1 MKRKKNRW
9 RPLPLSS
16 FQIIRKSRDDVNDA
30 INERGCERAIVHQSA
45 NSRSVVIFSSSI
57 AIWGVNL
64 ETILYLYALLFM
76 RVYEEFAS
84 KKRSHFGNRRRH
96 HFIVFYQRRRR
107 QPVRRR
113 QIKKKKTKER
123 KKWRST
129 RRRGE
134 RATSSSRPL
143 CSVSAEA
150 CITTR
155 WRKGGKN

>member
-9 RPLPLSS
+9 RPLPLFFPNHPKISRRRKRRTRARMRTCHRSS
-16 FQIIRKSRDDVNDA
+16 ERKFTLCCYFLIIDRDLRGEFGNDFISLCALIYARKWRIRFIKKTA
-30 INERGCERAIVHQSA
+30 HIWGKP
-45 NSRSVVIFSSSI
+45 SSSS
-57 AIWGVNL
+57 L
-64 ETILYLYALLFM
+64 FSIL
-76 RVYEEFAS
+76 S
-84 KKRSHFGNRRRH
+84 KKTNTTRE
-96 HFIVFYQRRRR
+96 
-107 QPVRRR
+107 
-113 QIKKKKTKER
+113 KTKKKTKER

>member
-9 RPLPLSS
+9 RPLPLFFPNHPKISRRRKRRTRARMRTCHRSSERKFTLCCYFLIFDRDPRGEFGNDFISSRALIYARKWRIRFIKNAHISGKPSSSS
-16 FQIIRKSRDDVNDA
+16 F
-30 INERGCERAIVHQSA
+30 
-45 NSRSVVIFSSSI
+45 FS
-57 AIWGVNL
+57 
-64 ETILYLYALLFM
+64 IL
-76 RVYEEFAS
+76 S
-84 KKRSHFGNRRRH
+84 KKTNTTRE
-96 HFIVFYQRRRR
+96 
-107 QPVRRR
+107 
-113 QIKKKKTKER
+113 KTKKKTKER

>member
-45 NSRSVVIFSSSI
+45 NSRSVVIFSSLI

-76 RVYEEFAS
+76 RAFMKNS
-84 KKRSHFGNRRRH
+84 LLKKRSHFGNRRRH

-113 QIKKKKTKER
+113 QKRER
-123 KKWRST
+123 NDVRRVDAENGQRPHRVLFALFQ
-129 RRRGE
+129 RRRVLLRGDARE
-134 RATSSSRPL
+134 EKIR
-143 CSVSAEA
+143 
-150 CITTR
+150 
-155 WRKGGKN
+155 

>member
-30 INERGCERAIVHQSA
+30 HERGCERAIVHQSA

-57 AIWGVNL
+57 AIWGVNS
-64 ETILYLYALLFM
+64 ETILYLRALLFM
-76 RVYEEFAS
+76 REMKNS
-84 KKRSHFGNRRRH
+84 LHKKRSHFSGKPSSSSLFSILSKKTNTTREKKT
-96 HFIVFYQRRRR
+96 
-107 QPVRRR
+107 
-113 QIKKKKTKER
+113 KKKKTKER

-143 CSVSAEA
+143 CSVLAEA

>member
-1 MKRKKNRW
+1 MAAVTSLFFPNHPKISRRRKRRNKRARMRTCHRSSERKFTLCCYFLIIDRDLRGEFGNDFISLCALIYARLWRIRFKKT
-9 RPLPLSS
+9 LTL
-16 FQIIRKSRDDVNDA
+16 RKP
-30 INERGCERAIVHQSA
+30 
-45 NSRSVVIFSSSI
+45 SSSS
-57 AIWGVNL
+57 L
-64 ETILYLYALLFM
+64 YSIL
-76 RVYEEFAS
+76 S
-84 KKRSHFGNRRRH
+84 KKTKTTREKKT
-96 HFIVFYQRRRR
+96 
-107 QPVRRR
+107 
-113 QIKKKKTKER
+113 KKKKTKER